1 MANTSSWAPGNLN
14 SGSFAYMAAFGAE
27 INSLAAGN
35 SVMSSVIFDNSG
47 AVNPPDQWMD
57 LSALCTIVSTAL
69 TGGAALSFWLAY
81 LQGDGTTY
89 GDGRVATASPGS
101 AYIPAANPVRGI
113 QIPVGTVTAIIGDTG
128 MIPIRPRKF
137 KLIIANNLTAASAP
151 ALAASG
157 NAIYAS
163 FYRENLNA

>member
-1 MANTSSWAPGNLN
+1 MTGTSAWIGGNLN

-27 INSLAAGN
+27 INSLAGGN
-35 SVMSSVIFDNSG
+35 SVLSSIIFDNSG

-57 LSALCTIVSTAL
+57 LSAVCAIASTAL
-69 TGGAALSFWLAY
+69 TAGAALSFWIAY

-89 GDGRVATASPGS
+89 GDGRIATASPGS
-101 AYIPAANPVRGI
+101 TYIPTVNPVRGI
-113 QIPVGTVTAIIGDTG
+113 QIPAGTITAIIGDTG
-128 MIPIRPRKF
+128 LIPIRPRKF
-137 KLIIANNLTAASAP
+137 KLVVANNLSAASPP